1 MKNNLIYFSFTALI
15 IAGVGFTSVW
25 KKNSDSVI
33 VEENLTIPIEAELT
47 SITDNV
53 IESIPISLEDQS
65 DDAITYK
72 NNHPVLSYLSGF
84 SEAFMKAREMEFENF
99 WFNGDLYHTK
109 LKEDLNIEEGNH
121 ISSDMPEKQTVISE
135 NP

>member
-47 SITDNV
+47 SIIDNA

>member
-25 KKNSDSVI
+25 KKNSDSII

-47 SITDNV
+47 SIIDNA

>member
-47 SITDNV
+47 SIIDNE

>member
-15 IAGVGFTSVW
+15 IAGIGFTSVW

-33 VEENLTIPIEAELT
+33 IEENLNIQIEDELT
-47 SITDNV
+47 STIDKT
-53 IESIPISLEDQS
+53 IENIPISLEDQS
-65 DDAITYK
+65 GDAMTYK
-72 NNHPVLSYLSGF
+72 NDHPVLSYLSGF

-109 LKEDLNIEEGNH
+109 LKEDLAIDQGNH
-121 ISSDMPEKQTVISE
+121 ISSDMPEKQTTLSE